1 MASQP
6 RTFPL
11 SFPLSAMPAAILGV
25 AALTLTGCGG
35 SSSPASAQSSSPPAS
50 SASASSA
57 STATTAQPAQAPPTG
72 YQWVG
77 IAAQH
82 MWLAVPDSWVVLNL
96 NDLSVTQAMERV
108 RLKGQTAAA
117 MQTAVERLK
126 QAHGIIAVDT
136 NSVTASPSKF
146 ATNVNAFCAPSAI
159 TPGPGAANAIITST
173 EAAYPKAGGQV
184 ISDRKVISTS
194 SLVIV
199 RIQVNLQTSSGLKV
213 HELQFVD
220 LTGHGQICYTTFST
234 DRPAKFFP
242 QFTKMAA
249 TIQLG

>member
-1 MASQP
+1 MAPQP
-6 RTFPL
+6 RTFL
-11 SFPLSAMPAAILGV
+11 LSAVPAAILAV
-25 AALTLTGCGG
+25 AALTLAGCGG
-35 SSSPASAQSSSPPAS
+35 SGSPAASGTSARSSSPPTS

-57 STATTAQPAQAPPTG
+57 SAATTGQPAQAPPAG

-77 IAAQH
+77 ITAQH

-108 RLKGQTAAA
+108 QLKGQTAVAIR
-117 MQTAVERLK
+117 TAVERLK
-126 QAHGIIAVDT
+126 QAHGFIAVDT
-136 NSVTASPSKF
+136 TSVATSSNKF
-146 ATNVNAFCAPSAI
+146 ATNVNAFCTASAM
-159 TPGPGAANAIITST
+159 TPGPGAASAIISGT

-184 ISDRKVISTS
+184 ISDRKVISTT

-199 RIQVNLQTSSGLKV
+199 RIEVNLQTAAGLKV

-220 LTGHGQICYTTFST
+220 LTGQGQICYTTFST
-234 DRPAKFFP
+234 DRPAEFFP

-249 TIQLG
+249 TIQIG